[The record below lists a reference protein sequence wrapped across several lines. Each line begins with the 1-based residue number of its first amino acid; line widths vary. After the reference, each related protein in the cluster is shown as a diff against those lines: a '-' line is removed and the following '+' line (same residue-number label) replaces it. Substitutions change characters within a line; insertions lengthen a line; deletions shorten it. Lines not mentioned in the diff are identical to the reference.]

1 MAQLGRECEIFVICV
16 CLFDPIFYEANESSS
31 TCGPGFTLKVET
43 ITPPCGTANVCV
55 EFEIASGWSGS
66 GRAASGE
73 GTLEGELVGVFEA
86 ASGGEAV
93 GDAGDWNPERLEDL
107 DEVVCGSLAFDIGAE
122 GEDEFG
128 GVLVADALD
137 EGLDTELGGADVVE
151 GGKAA
156 AEGVVKTAEGAAA
169 LEGEDVGGLLDD
181 AEFTALA
188 FRVAADATEGSGG
201 EKPALA
207 ARLDLLGCMADRLC
221 ELGRA
226 GVLVPEEP
234 KGAALRAAGAETG
247 EAAEFAGEGVER
259 GRIVE
264 RHGVVRRR

>member
-1 MAQLGRECEIFVICV
+1 
-16 CLFDPIFYEANESSS
+16 LFDPIFYEANESSS

-86 ASGGEAV
+86 ASGREAV

-137 EGLDTELGGADVVE
+137 EGLDTELGGAD
-151 GGKAA
+151 
-156 AEGVVKTAEGAAA
+156 EGVVKTAEGAAA